1 MPDEPLPPRVRAYL
15 LGPDNTTVVQELVL
29 SYDKTWQE
37 QLNGEGYGSLKL
49 PMFEVGADPG
59 LAQLPYSGGSISG
72 GDIGANWLVIN
83 GSSEEHLY
91 KGLFVRFE
99 LDGIPAFSMRVEQA
113 EGTFVSPSEDVGR
126 EVTLTGR
133 GPLSDLESGIV
144 FPYHF
149 SRRPGT
155 LGVFPWSK
163 ERIFNAHTPEL
174 DDSGW
179 ATPPVSIASQDGVA
193 GLVPS
198 PWVGYPSGF
207 PDPYAWW
214 VWSELPDGSG
224 DNPDGDV
231 YFRYHFDS
239 PGGAYNKNIYAVFI
253 ACDNECEIWLDGIK
267 VTEINGGEDD
277 AREGWTTTTRFD
289 FKDAVYYDGF
299 PAIMGRIISIKA
311 TNVPLASGG
320 VNPGGLIMSVF
331 AVPAVGSPDVG
342 DPSQG
347 LADGGNLVGKTG
359 GSLDIRMLPRPAV
372 IPSFT
377 PGHVLRIL
385 IEENQHYGFLEGWS
399 WDFTDTTDSSGV
411 AWDVNL
417 IQVEQVFQ
425 IGRSILDVLKQMA
438 ESQVDFSCDVVGR
451 VLHVWNKARDV
462 NPVATDVSELGTFGV
477 VRSIAIAAGVNMAE
491 GAVKVLFQDTSFAF
505 AESAEGWTDAWWG
518 DAPTK
523 AVLLSLGDLSR
534 SVASDI
540 AFQYAR
546 RAAYPAMTLTAAI
559 EPAGYA
565 DTPYHSF
572 FVGDWLTVDA
582 PNGTIEAP
590 VRLVSLS
597 VSEDTQGDPT
607 FTCEF
612 LTMNEEM
619 EDRLQRW
626 LNRMSIGG
634 AGGRSNSASP
644 VTVIGQVGSRGQVD
658 EQSLTFSQEG
668 LIDTMPD
675 PPDTPAYVISARGVI
690 TSFNLSCLV
699 AGDSDTTLELKV
711 NGTTVSTVTL
721 EAGDVRRAD
730 LGINHLCNPG
740 DEVYLTFLAVGNCEN
755 LTAHP
760 KYTAL

>member
-15 LGPDNTTVVQELVL
+15 VDDDNFDVLQELVL

-49 PMFEVGADPG
+49 PMFEVGANPG
-59 LAQLPYSGGSISG
+59 LAQLPYSGGTITG
-72 GDIGANWLVIN
+72 GDIGASWLVID
-83 GSSEEHLY
+83 GELQAHPYRSLW
-91 KGLFVRFE
+91 VRFE
-99 LDGIPAFSMRVEQA
+99 LDGIPAFSMKVEQA
-113 EGTFVSPSEDVGR
+113 EGTYVSPSEDVGR
-126 EVTLTGR
+126 EVTITGR
-133 GPLSDLESGIV
+133 GPLGRLEGGLV
-144 FPYHF
+144 LPYHYDDRYSF
-149 SRRPGT
+149 SRF
-155 LGVFPWSK
+155 FPWSK

-198 PWVGYPSGF
+198 PWEGYPSGF

-231 YFRYHFDS
+231 YFRYHFNS
-239 PGGAYNKNIYAVFI
+239 PGDAYDKNIYAVFI

-277 AREGWTTTTRFD
+277 AREGWTNTTRFD
-289 FKDAVYYDGF
+289 FQDHAYTFEGDL
-299 PAIMGRIISIKA
+299 AGRIISMKA
-311 TNVPLASGG
+311 TNSPLASGG
-320 VNPGGLIMSVF
+320 VNPGGLIMTVF
-331 AVPAVGSPDVG
+331 AVPAIGSPDIG

-372 IPSFT
+372 APYFT
-377 PGHVLRIL
+377 PGQILRIL
-385 IEENQHYGFLEGWS
+385 IEENQRFNLLTQWS
-399 WDFTDTTDSSGV
+399 WTFTDTTDSSGA
-411 AWDVNL
+411 AWDEDL
-417 IQVEQVFQ
+417 RLFEQTFQ
-425 IGRSILDVLKQMA
+425 IGRTILDVLKQMA
-438 ESQVDFSCDVVGR
+438 ESQIDFSCDVTGY
-451 VLHVWNKARDV
+451 VLHVWNKGSNI
-462 NPVATDVSELGTFGV
+462 NPVATDLSVLGTFGT
-477 VRSIAIAAGVNMAE
+477 VRAIALEAAVNLTEASTKVMFQE
-491 GAVKVLFQDTSFAF
+491 GSLVLI
-505 AESAEGWTDAWWG
+505 ESAEGWTESWFG
-518 DAPTK
+518 DGPTK
-523 AVLLSLGDLSR
+523 ASLLSLGDISR
-534 SVASDI
+534 DNALVIGNAVAS
-540 AFQYAR
+540 
-546 RAAYPAMTLTAAI
+546 RAEYSTVTLTAAI
-559 EPAGYA
+559 EPTSYA

-572 FVGDWLTVDA
+572 FVGDWLTVDSA
-582 PNGTIEAP
+582 IGTVEAP
-590 VRLVSLS
+590 IRLVSLS
-597 VSEDTQGDPT
+597 VSEDSQGDPT
-607 FTCEF
+607 FVTEF
-612 LTMNEEM
+612 MTISEDLEE
-619 EDRLQRW
+619 RFGRW

-634 AGGRSNSASP
+634 AGGRSSSASP
-644 VTVIGQVGSRGQVD
+644 VTVIGQIGSRGQVD

-699 AGDSDTTLELKV
+699 AGDGDTTLELKV
-711 NGTTVSTVTL
+711 NGTTISTVTL
-721 EAGDVRRAD
+721 EAGDTRRAD